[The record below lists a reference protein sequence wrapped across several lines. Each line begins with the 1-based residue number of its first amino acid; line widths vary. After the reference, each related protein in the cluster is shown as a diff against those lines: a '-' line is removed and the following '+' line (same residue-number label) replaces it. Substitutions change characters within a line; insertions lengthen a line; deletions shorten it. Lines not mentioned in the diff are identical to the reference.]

1 MSIYIGLDVGGT
13 NLKGA
18 RIGPDGLVKARLHEP
33 IARSRGEDLL
43 EQMGRAVKALSEG
56 VAPTGVGVGV
66 PGIVDHSSRRL
77 QAVANLPALAALKDV
92 DLESELARRV
102 GCPAFLEND
111 ANAAGLAEA
120 WLGAG
125 QGASGVLYVTLGTGV
140 GGALILDG
148 RLWTGHSGY
157 AGEIG
162 HMQIDPKGVPCS
174 CGSVGCLETVV
185 GIRGWIRRA
194 EELRASQPTRLQGVP
209 LEPATIVAAAR
220 DSDPA
225 ALQVVD
231 EVARALGQALGG
243 LLNALNV
250 ERCVIGGGVAAAG
263 AFLLDR
269 IVRETRPRCWAQ
281 AFEDCSFRLA
291 QLGNDA
297 GVVGAARVAMVGHA
311 PARPA

>member
-1 MSIYIGLDVGGT
+1 MYIGLDVGGT

-18 RIGPDGLVKARLHEP
+18 RIGADGVVKARLHEP

-43 EQMGRAVKALSEG
+43 EEMGGAVKALSEG
-56 VAPTGVGVGV
+56 EAPTGVGVGV
-66 PGIVDHSSRRL
+66 PGIVDHGSRRL

-102 GCPAFLEND
+102 ACPAFLEND

-125 QGASGVLYVTLGTGV
+125 QGVSGVLYVTLGTGV

-162 HMQIDPKGVPCS
+162 HIQIDPKGAPCG
-174 CGSVGCLETVV
+174 CGSFGCLETVV

-194 EELRASQPTRLQGVP
+194 EELRASQKSRLEGVA
-209 LEPATIVAAAR
+209 LEPATIVTAAR
-220 DSDPA
+220 DRDPA

-231 EVARALGQALGG
+231 EVARALGQALSG
-243 LLNALNV
+243 LLNALTV

-263 AFLLDR
+263 AFVLER
-269 IVRETRPRCWAQ
+269 IVRETRPRCWAKVV
-281 AFEDCSFRLA
+281 ADCSFRLA
-291 QLGNDA
+291 
-297 GVVGAARVAMVGHA
+297 R
-311 PARPA
+311 

>member
-1 MSIYIGLDVGGT
+1 MYIGLDVGGT

-18 RIGPDGLVKARLHEP
+18 RIGSDGAVEARLHEP
-33 IARSRGEDLL
+33 IARSRGEELL

-56 VAPTGVGVGV
+56 EAPLGVGVGV

-92 DLESELARRV
+92 DLESDLARRV
-102 GCPAFLEND
+102 ACPAFLEND

-120 WLGAG
+120 WRGAG

-162 HMQIDPKGVPCS
+162 HMQIDPKGVPCG
-174 CGSVGCLETVV
+174 CGSSGCLETVV

-194 EELRASQPTRLQGVP
+194 EELRAARPSRLRDVS

-220 DSDPA
+220 DRDPS

-231 EVARALGQALGG
+231 EVAQALGQALSG

-269 IVRETRPRCWAQ
+269 IVRETRPRCWAKVFQ
-281 AFEDCSFRLA
+281 DCSFRLA

-297 GVVGAARVAMVGHA
+297 GVVGAARVAMVGLA
-311 PARPA
+311 PPRPA

>member
-1 MSIYIGLDVGGT
+1 MYIGLDVGGT

-18 RIGPDGLVKARLHEP
+18 RIGSDGAVQARLHEP

-43 EQMGRAVKALSEG
+43 EQMRRAVKALSEG
-56 VAPTGVGVGV
+56 ETPAGVGVGV

-102 GCPAFLEND
+102 ACPAFLEND

-120 WLGAG
+120 WRGAG

-162 HMQIDPKGVPCS
+162 HMQIDPRGVPCG
-174 CGSVGCLETVV
+174 CGSLGCLETVV

-194 EELRASQPTRLQGVP
+194 EELRAAQPSRLRDVS
-209 LEPATIVAAAR
+209 LEPATIVTAAR
-220 DSDPA
+220 DRDPA

-231 EVARALGQALGG
+231 EVAQALGQALSG
-243 LLNALNV
+243 LLNVLNV

-263 AFLLDR
+263 AFLLER
-269 IVRETRPRCWAQ
+269 IVRESRPRCWAKV
-281 AFEDCSFRLA
+281 FEDCSFRLA

-297 GVVGAARVAMVGHA
+297 GVVGAARVAMVGLA
-311 PARPA
+311 PPRPA